1 MILQGNLNTAGESAN
16 WSNHF
21 GNPAEMSTK
30 AEHLR
35 VYSTEMH
42 MNLYQKT
49 YTRVFSTAQFIEP
62 QLKTPYKSINNFM
75 SQ

>member
-42 MNLYQKT
+42 MNLYQKSIQH
-49 YTRVFSTAQFIEP
+49 STIHRASAEN
-62 QLKTPYKSINNFM
+62 SI
-75 SQ
+75 QVHK